1 MPCLE
6 PSTGHSL
13 NPRPGCRCRH
23 AIVGICSQ
31 CHRCGLI
38 IMFFTI
44 IALGVWA
51 DWTTGGYPCEINA
64 ELAATTL
71 WLQYNG
77 AYGDRAISMLWLC
90 GEVNA
95 HAMNICE
102 GTRQGPLSR
111 RIASFDPSLPSRP
124 SILSSIYCVP
134 SRLIA
139 SRHVS
144 SRSLIHHS
152 IPLASLL
159 RGVTCAGLALE
170 GQLCEGSRP
179 AGKLGEVLPAPERLD
194 KFSGAG
200 QTRCVLSAPDRLSE
214 LSPRGTNSASFFAR
228 RKTWRVCVRAG
239 KTRRVFARAG
249 TIRLVGSGAD
259 QNTKQGDKKPGN
271 SWTFF
276 LRRAG
281 NEKTM

>member
-77 AYGDRAISMLWLC
+77 AYGDRAISMLCLC

-102 GTRQGPLSR
+102 GTRQGPPFASNRVLRSIAP
-111 RIASFDPSLPSRP
+111 IASIDPLVNLLRP
-124 SILSSIYCVP
+124 IASHRVP

-139 SRHVS
+139 FLDPSFHPTCFPPSEGDLRWPRAGRTIMRGIPPRRKNLAKLCPRRKDS
-144 SRSLIHHS
+144 SSFPAPDKLGAFSPHQTDS
-152 IPLASLL
+152 ASCPRAGKIRPAFL
-159 RGVTCAGLALE
+159 R
-170 GQLCEGSRP
+170 
-179 AGKLGEVLPAPERLD
+179 AGKLGEFVSAPEKLGEFLPAPEQFDYLI
-194 KFSGAG
+194 
-200 QTRCVLSAPDRLSE
+200 P
-214 LSPRGTNSASFFAR
+214 AR
-228 RKTWRVCVRAG
+228 TKTQQHRKT
-239 KTRRVFARAG
+239 
-249 TIRLVGSGAD
+249 
-259 QNTKQGDKKPGN
+259 
-271 SWTFF
+271 
-276 LRRAG
+276 
-281 NEKTM
+281 

>member
-13 NPRPGCRCRH
+13 NPPPGCRCRH
-23 AIVGICSQ
+23 AIVAFCSQ
-31 CHRCGLI
+31 CHRCGMI
-38 IMFFTI
+38 IKFFTL

-51 DWTTGGYPCEINA
+51 EWTTRGYPCEFNA

-71 WLQYNG
+71 WLQYKG
-77 AYGDRAISMLWLC
+77 AYGDRAISVLCLC
-90 GEVNA
+90 GKGNT
-95 HAMNICE
+95 HTTNICE
-102 GTRQGPLSR
+102 GTHQGPLSR

-214 LSPRGTNSASFFAR
+214 LSPRGKNSASFFAR

-249 TIRLVGSGAD
+249 TIRLVDSGAD
-259 QNTKQGDKKPGN
+259 EKIKQGDKKARELVD
-271 SWTFF
+271 FF
-276 LRRAG
+276 CG
-281 NEKTM
+281 GPKTEKM

>member
-1 MPCLE
+1 
-6 PSTGHSL
+6 
-13 NPRPGCRCRH
+13 
-23 AIVGICSQ
+23 
-31 CHRCGLI
+31 
-38 IMFFTI
+38 
-44 IALGVWA
+44 
-51 DWTTGGYPCEINA
+51 
-64 ELAATTL
+64 
-71 WLQYNG
+71 
-77 AYGDRAISMLWLC
+77 MLCLC

-139 SRHVS
+139 SRHLS

-179 AGKLGEVLPAPERLD
+179 AGKLGEVLPAPERLV

-214 LSPRGTNSASFFAR
+214 LSPRGKNSASFSAPENLASLYPR
-228 RKTWRVCVRAG
+228 RKNSASFCPRRNNSTSWFRRG
-239 KTRRVFARAG
+239 PKHKTRLQKAR
-249 TIRLVGSGAD
+249 D
-259 QNTKQGDKKPGN
+259 

-276 LRRAG
+276 AAG
-281 NEKTM
+281 RKRKKCKSPARKV